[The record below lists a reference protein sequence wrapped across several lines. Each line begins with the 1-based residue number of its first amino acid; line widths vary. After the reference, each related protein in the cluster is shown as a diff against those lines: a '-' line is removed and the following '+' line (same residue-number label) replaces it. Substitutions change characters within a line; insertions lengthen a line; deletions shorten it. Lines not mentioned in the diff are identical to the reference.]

1 MTQNDLIFDRK
12 ITKNLDKKKFEK
24 QLNGK
29 IIRASKTALTNNP
42 GSTGAKKRRC
52 AKSEAISV
60 SNAIVSKC
68 TALQSKVDSMTADF
82 SDAMVSLTSNDL
94 ADPDLTNFDQII
106 VIT

>member
-1 MTQNDLIFDRK
+1 MIF
-12 ITKNLDKKKFEK
+12 LDKKKFEK

-29 IIRASKTALTNNP
+29 IIRASKAALTNNP
-42 GSTGAKKRRC
+42 GSSGSKKRRC

-68 TALQSKVDSMTADF
+68 TTLQSKVDSMTADF

-94 ADPDLTNFDQII
+94 FPQFNHL
-106 VIT
+106 